1 MKNYN
6 EINDEPSKEQLNLWD
21 KRSSLCS
28 MLDACYIIATDNH
41 KKETMLKDRMNRLKK
56 WVCECD
62 TEEELNKMAFQIVDF
77 VHEFI
82 LFRN

>member
-28 MLDACYIIATDNH
+28 MVDACYIIATDNH

-62 TEEELNKMAFQIVDF
+62 TEEDLNKMAFQIIDF

>member
-6 EINDEPSKEQLNLWD
+6 EINYEPSKEQLNLWD
-21 KRSSLCS
+21 KKSSLYS
-28 MLDACYIIATDNH
+28 MVDACYIIATDNY
-41 KKETMLKDRMNRLKK
+41 KKETMLNDRINRLKRWIWK
-56 WVCECD
+56 CE
-62 TEEELNKMAFQIVDF
+62 TEEDLNKMAFQIIDF